1 MSEQPPR
8 YPKRDGVAAVERAL
22 TILAAFDD
30 REPVLSLAQVH
41 ARTRIYKST
50 LLRLMASLV
59 RFGYLRQ
66 CEDGR
71 YMVGAAS
78 LRLAGQ
84 YQRSLQPAEL
94 IMPVLR
100 QLVNA
105 TEESA
110 SFNVREGSLRV
121 CLYRIDSPRG
131 VRDHVRVGDCL
142 ELTRGSGGKVLLA
155 FSGEPGRA
163 FEEIRRTVTCTSA
176 GERYADTAAV
186 ACPVFSNNGLAGS
199 LTVSGPRNRFDAKAV
214 RKYER
219 LLLDAAEDLTRSLG
233 GDASVFA
240 EAGARP
246 RRAA

>member
-1 MSEQPPR
+1 MSDQPAK
-8 YPKRDGVAAVERAL
+8 YTKKDGVAAVERAIA
-22 TILAAFDD
+22 ILAAFDD
-30 REPVLSLAQVH
+30 REPVLSLAQLH
-41 ARTRIYKST
+41 TRTKIYKST
-50 LLRLMASLV
+50 LLRLMASLL

-71 YMVGAAS
+71 YMIGAAS

-100 QLVNA
+100 KLVNS

-110 SFNVREGSLRV
+110 SFNVREGNLRV
-121 CLYRIDSPRG
+121 CLYRIDSPQG

-142 ELTRGSGGKVLLA
+142 ELHRGSGGKVLLA
-155 FSGEPGRA
+155 FSGEPGKA
-163 FEEIRRTVTCTSA
+163 YDEIRRSVTCTST

-186 ACPVFSNNGLAGS
+186 ACPVFSATGLAGS
-199 LTVSGPRNRFDAKAV
+199 LTVSGPSSRFDAKAV
-214 RKYER
+214 RRFEK
-219 LLLDAAEDLTRSLG
+219 LLLDSAAELSHALG
-233 GDASVFA
+233 GDTRTFAAAS
-240 EAGARP
+240 ARP